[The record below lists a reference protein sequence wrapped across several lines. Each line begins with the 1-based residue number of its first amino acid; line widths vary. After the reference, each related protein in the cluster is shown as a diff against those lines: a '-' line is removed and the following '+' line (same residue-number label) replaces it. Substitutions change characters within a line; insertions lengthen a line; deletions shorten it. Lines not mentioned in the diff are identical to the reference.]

1 MIDSKLSEILQSDKI
16 LSQDVAMYILK
27 STSLSSKI

>member
-27 STSLSSKI
+27 STSYSSKI